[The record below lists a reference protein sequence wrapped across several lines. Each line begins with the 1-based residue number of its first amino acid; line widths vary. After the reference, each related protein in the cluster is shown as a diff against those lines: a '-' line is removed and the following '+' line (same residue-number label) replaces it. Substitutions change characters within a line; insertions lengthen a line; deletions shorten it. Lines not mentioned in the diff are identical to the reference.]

1 MQSSTGNQQGI
12 TLVELLISLVMIGLI
27 TTAAY
32 SFYLNQH
39 KQWIVQEQISDMQ
52 QNARVSMDELVKKL
66 RMAGYVDLP
75 QGIGGA
81 IVAADA
87 NPDTI
92 SIRFNSRDCAA
103 PIGMQM
109 PQPSMPLHFNE
120 IQGCFEES
128 TWVFVCVPETDP
140 LYPYGEWFFITS
152 ISVNQG
158 EGWEELLHGLGPLS
172 ISYPAGSFVL
182 QLEEYKYYID
192 QTTDPS
198 HPKLM
203 RQMNGQTPEV
213 FAEDIEDLQFV
224 YTLADGSTTSSPA
237 NPDDIRVVAV
247 RITARTERQDPD
259 YPGDH
264 YRRRV
269 FSSRVQVR
277 NLSL

>member
-1 MQSSTGNQQGI
+1 MRLAIGNQKGF
-12 TLVELLISLVMIGLI
+12 TLIELMVSLVIMGVI

-39 KQWIVQEQISDMQ
+39 KQWIVQDQIADMQ
-52 QNARVSMDELVKKL
+52 QNARVSMDELVEKL

-75 QGIGGA
+75 PAIGA
-81 IVAADA
+81 IVAEDA

-92 SIRFNSRDCAA
+92 TIRFNSRDCFAT
-103 PIGMQM
+103 IGKDM
-109 PQPSMPLHFNE
+109 PLPSKPLHFDE
-120 IQGCFEES
+120 VECFEES
-128 TWVFVCVPETDP
+128 TWVYVMVPESDT
-140 LYPYGEWFFITS
+140 LYPYGEWFFITKIS
-152 ISVNQG
+152 INAGQG
-158 EGWEELLHGLGPLS
+158 WQELIHGLGSLS
-172 ISYPAGSFVL
+172 IAYPQGSLVL

-203 RQMNGQTPEV
+203 RQVNGLTPQV
-213 FAEDIEDLQFV
+213 YAEDIEDLQFV
-224 YTLADGSTTSSPA
+224 YTLADGSTTSTPA
-237 NPDDIRVVAV
+237 NPDSIRTVVV

-277 NLSL
+277 NLGL

>member
-1 MQSSTGNQQGI
+1 MKFSIGNQKGI
-12 TLVELLISLVMIGLI
+12 TLVELLISLVMMGLI

-52 QNARVSMDELVKKL
+52 QNARVSMDELVEKL

-75 QGIGGA
+75 QAIGA
-81 IVAADA
+81 IVAEDA

-92 SIRFNSRDCAA
+92 AIRFNSTDCSATLDKT
-103 PIGMQM
+103 M
-109 PQPSMPLHFNE
+109 PLPSKPLHFNE
-120 IQGCFEES
+120 VECFEGS
-128 TWVFVCVPETDP
+128 TWCYIMVPENHP
-140 LYPYGEWFFITS
+140 LYPYGEWFFITKIS
-152 ISVNQG
+152 INMGQG
-158 EGWEELLHGLGPLS
+158 WQELIHGLGPLS
-172 ISYPAGSFVL
+172 MVYPVGSLVL

-203 RQMNGQTPEV
+203 RQENDQMPQV

-224 YTLADGSTTSSPA
+224 YTLADGSTTSAPA
-237 NPDDIRVVAV
+237 NPDDIRTVAV
-247 RITARTERQDPD
+247 RVMARTERKDPN
-259 YPGDH
+259 YPGDQ
-264 YRRRV
+264 YRRRT

-277 NLSL
+277 NLGL